1 MTKYIVTDPCYLIDK
16 DVWADCCKAAELPNH
31 GWDNDLFNARVAN
44 ELTKLTGQK
53 AWASDTGFGDW
64 DNAIHGNPDKIIQ
77 SEFCADSGMVSVCIL
92 TDDMEAKLRAEYPY
106 GFNTL
111 GAIIECDGEVHIIAH
126 EWGSVGIDESSSYH
140 HHSQCTGSM
149 CFGKSKHHQSACFAK
164 L

>member
-16 DVWADCCKAAELPNH
+16 DVWADCCKEAELPNH
-31 GWDNDLFNARVAN
+31 GWDNELFNARVAN
-44 ELTKLTGQK
+44 ELTKMTGQK

-64 DNAIHGNPDKIIQ
+64 DNTIHGNPDKIIQ

-111 GAIIECDGEVHIIAH
+111 GAIIECDGEVQVKFDKDDPDWTVVYIDD
-126 EWGSVGIDESSSYH
+126 GSDTFNSCLPPDEYDE
-140 HHSQCTGSM
+140 
-149 CFGKSKHHQSACFAK
+149 
-164 L
+164 